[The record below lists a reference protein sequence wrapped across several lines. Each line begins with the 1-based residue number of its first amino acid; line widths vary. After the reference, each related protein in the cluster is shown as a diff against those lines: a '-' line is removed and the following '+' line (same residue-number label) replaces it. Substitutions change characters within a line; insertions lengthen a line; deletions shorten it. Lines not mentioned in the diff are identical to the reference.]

1 MTLLETWCFACIA
14 CTFGALLSYVI
25 ILIRMEMMKRQKV
38 SEMKNFSFVKGQEN
52 PRDFVIELILFG
64 GTAGGFVLFIVVFW
78 VIH

>member
-38 SEMKNFSFVKGQEN
+38 SEMKNFSFVNKGQEN

-64 GTAGGFVLFIVVFW
+64 GTAGGFVLFIDAKGQK
-78 VIH
+78 